1 MDTSCSWE
9 IVLLAELLCSTNYET
24 IISTKRQLSWYFK
37 CGLYGQMVTE
47 KDQWENI
54 YQQRQQIKRTYWS
67 PTIHVIY
74 TDSRYYVV
82 KFYFIPF

>member
-1 MDTSCSWE
+1 
-9 IVLLAELLCSTNYET
+9 
-24 IISTKRQLSWYFK
+24 
-37 CGLYGQMVTE
+37 MVTE